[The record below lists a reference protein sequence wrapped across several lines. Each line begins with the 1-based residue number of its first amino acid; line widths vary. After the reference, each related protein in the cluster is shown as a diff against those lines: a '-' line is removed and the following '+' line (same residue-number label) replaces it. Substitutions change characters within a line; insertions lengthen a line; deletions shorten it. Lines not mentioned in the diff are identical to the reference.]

1 MFDLTRLGTGHIH
14 QLADMFRLLGDPSRL
29 RLVVA
34 LCGGALPATAAAEAA
49 GLSPQLASHHLRL
62 LKAARLVRGI
72 RRGRQIYYDVAD
84 DHVRHML
91 ADMAAHVAEPHKD
104 EAPLDDHLEHTV

>member
-1 MFDLTRLGTGHIH
+1 MFKMNRLETGHIH
-14 QLADMFRLLGDPSRL
+14 QLAEMFRLLGDPSRL
-29 RLVVA
+29 RLVVT
-34 LCGGALPATAAAEAA
+34 LCTGPLPATAAAVAA

-84 DHVRHML
+84 NHVRHML
-91 ADMAAHVAEPHKD
+91 ADMAAHVAEPHR
-104 EAPLDDHLEHTV
+104 DDGISDHTLEHTA

>member
-1 MFDLTRLGTGHIH
+1 MLNAASLETGHIH
-14 QLADMFRLLGDPSRL
+14 QLAEMFRLLGDPSRL
-29 RLVVA
+29 RLVVT
-34 LCGGALPATAAAEAA
+34 LCAGPLPATAAAMAA

-84 DHVRHML
+84 NHVRHML
-91 ADMAAHVAEPHKD
+91 ADMAAHVAEPHRD
-104 EAPLDDHLEHTV
+104 DSALDHAFEQTT

>member
-1 MFDLTRLGTGHIH
+1 MLDMNRLETRHIH

-34 LCGGALPATAAAEAA
+34 LCGGPLPAMAAAEAA

-62 LKAARLVRGI
+62 LKGARLVRGI
-72 RRGRQIYYDVAD
+72 RHGRQIYYDVAD
-84 DHVRHML
+84 GHVRHML
-91 ADMAAHVAEPHKD
+91 ADMAAHVAEPHQD
-104 EAPLDDHLEHTV
+104 ETAGDRHLEHTD

>member
-1 MFDLTRLGTGHIH
+1 MFDMTRLETSHIH
-14 QLADMFRLLGDPSRL
+14 QLAEMFRLLGDPSRL
-29 RLVVA
+29 RLVIT
-34 LCGGALPATAAAEAA
+34 LCGAPMPATAAAVAA

-72 RRGRQIYYDVAD
+72 RHGRQIYYDVAD

-91 ADMAAHVAEPHKD
+91 ADMAAHVAEPHR
-104 EAPLDDHLEHTV
+104 DDGTHHHQLEQTA

>member
-1 MFDLTRLGTGHIH
+1 MFDVNRLDSTHIH
-14 QLADMFRLLGDPSRL
+14 LLADMFRLLGDPSRL
-29 RLVVA
+29 RLVCA
-34 LCGGALPATAAAEAA
+34 LCGEPQPATAAAEAA

-84 DHVRHML
+84 DHV
-91 ADMAAHVAEPHKD
+91 PG
-104 EAPLDDHLEHTV
+104 DDCRRRPARNGRVYES

>member
-1 MFDLTRLGTGHIH
+1 MFKADQLETDHIH
-14 QLADMFRLLGDPSRL
+14 QLAEMFRLLGDPSRL
-29 RLVVA
+29 RLVTT
-34 LCGGALPATAAAEAA
+34 LCAGPMPATAAAEAA

-91 ADMAAHVAEPHKD
+91 ADMAAHVAEPHRD
-104 EAPLDDHLEHTV
+104 EAAFAELFKDTV